1 MQISMTRAARAT
13 LRLRSILTLLALAA
27 CSREKAA
34 SAPAV
39 VHGPLAGL
47 MAQHATASC
56 GMSPRTYATVFWHPP
71 YQACLT
77 KSADSTEAAE
87 IDSDS
92 LVVELYNT
100 WELTPAN
107 HAEAFSRVEAD
118 LAHRFGTPRQCN
130 ANTME
135 WRQGDTLH
143 VVLQAK
149 PASEVGTELDEGP
162 WRLTRLARLG
172 PLDPVEWGC

>member
-1 MQISMTRAARAT
+1 MQMSMTRAARRT
-13 LRLRSILTLLALAA
+13 LRLRSTLTLLAFAA
-27 CSREKAA
+27 CSREKAV
-34 SAPAV
+34 SAPAA

-77 KSADSTEAAE
+77 KSADATEAAE

-130 ANTME
+130 ANTVE